1 MKRETVREWDST
13 STIDGIYL
21 VEKKSVPFLN
31 MEQGSSMDLANF
43 RLMGHNQN
51 KKEQLG
57 WERKIKQGEV

>member
-1 MKRETVREWDST
+1 
-13 STIDGIYL
+13 L

-57 WERKIKQGEV
+57 WERKIKQGEG